1 MAQWVLENVLMFPT
15 PSYNH
20 FVILA
25 LKVPRLIQFKEW
37 FQDYPRC
44 SSCQTNIRGVA
55 LKFRFRPPHLQTI
68 FHYFSCRFVSAVLGF
83 CVGFDLSKYL
93 FAWEAFTTLG
103 TVQNLVIRFCKNKR
117 IVFSLDVFS
126 LVD

>member
-1 MAQWVLENVLMFPT
+1 MAQWVLEIVLMFPT

-55 LKFRFRPPHLQTI
+55 LKFRFRPPHL
-68 FHYFSCRFVSAVLGF
+68 
-83 CVGFDLSKYL
+83 
-93 FAWEAFTTLG
+93 
-103 TVQNLVIRFCKNKR
+103 
-117 IVFSLDVFS
+117 
-126 LVD
+126 